1 MAAAAGRILLIDDD
15 PEIREFITTFLDI
28 EGYEVLLAD
37 NGETGL
43 VAAEQDAPDLILL
56 DISMPDIEG
65 LEVCK
70 LLRERPKTAD
80 TPIFILSARTDDLE
94 RRRAAEA
101 GASLFVDKPFH
112 NEDLLKWIEEALGR

>member
-1 MAAAAGRILLIDDD
+1 VAAAAGRILLIDDD

-70 LLRERPKTAD
+70 LLGRGPRPRTRPSSSSRPGPM
-80 TPIFILSARTDDLE
+80 TWSAAGP
-94 RRRAAEA
+94 RRPVRRC
-101 GASLFVDKPFH
+101 SWTSRFTTR
-112 NEDLLKWIEEALGR
+112 IS